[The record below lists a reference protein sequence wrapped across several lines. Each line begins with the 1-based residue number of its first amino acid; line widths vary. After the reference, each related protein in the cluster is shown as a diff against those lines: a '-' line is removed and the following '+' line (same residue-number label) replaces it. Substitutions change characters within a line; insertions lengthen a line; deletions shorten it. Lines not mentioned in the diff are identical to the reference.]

1 MAFFRPT
8 VRACAAILFAL
19 GSAPISADSIN
30 PPTTQQSSPSM
41 TEVEKMHRDF
51 VLAFYQVM
59 MRGRH
64 VELAPM
70 FFGTYTQHN
79 PNIPTGPDGI
89 MFNVKTQPPLSPI
102 PPLNPPPV
110 VTAAKG
116 DFAWV
121 VWEREE
127 KDPRDSSKTDH
138 YNFFDIFRIENAR
151 LEEHWDSGVL
161 NAANPQARRPGPYA
175 PPAARVV
182 GSRGTPSAEEKKNL
196 ELANAKIKGIV
207 QDGDLKLADKVIAPD
222 YIEHDPNIAQ
232 GRVGLVNAGGGTAQQ
247 RETQKNAPSLTLV
260 SGPYVLMMWDVKA
273 TDPANPSREYTYSH
287 FDMVRVEK
295 GLIKEHWNDMRIN
308 PPGRLDR

>member
-8 VRACAAILFAL
+8 AGVCVAIVFAL
-19 GSAPISADSIN
+19 ASASIGADSIN
-30 PPTTQQSSPSM
+30 PTTVQQSSPSM
-41 TEVEKMHRDF
+41 TGVEKMQRDF

-64 VELAPM
+64 VELASM

-89 MFNVKTQPPLSPI
+89 MFGPRQQPPLSPI

-127 KDPRDSSKTDH
+127 KDPRDPSKTDH

-182 GSRGTPSAEEKKNL
+182 GSRGRLSAEEKKNL
-196 ELANAKIKGIV
+196 ELANAKIKGMV
-207 QDGDLKLADKVIAPD
+207 QDGDLKLAEKVIAPD
-222 YIEHDPNIAQ
+222 YIEHDPNIGQ
-232 GRVGLVNAGGGTAQQ
+232 GRAALLSAGGGTPQQ

-273 TDPANPSREYTYSH
+273 PDPFNPGKEYTYSH
-287 FDMVRVEK
+287 FDMTRVEQ
-295 GLIKEHWNDMRIN
+295 GLIKEHWNDLRVN
-308 PPGRLDR
+308 R